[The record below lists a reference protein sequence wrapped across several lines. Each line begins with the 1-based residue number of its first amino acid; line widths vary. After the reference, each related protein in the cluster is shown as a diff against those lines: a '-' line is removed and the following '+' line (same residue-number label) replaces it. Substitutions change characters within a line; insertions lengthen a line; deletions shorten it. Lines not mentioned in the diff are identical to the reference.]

1 MRSMTFLSSAL
12 ALTAL
17 SAAISPAFAAS
28 TCPALRWVTLGTA
41 GGPIPTPER
50 AEPSNLLIA
59 GEQHFLV
66 DTGDGA
72 VNQLAKAGVAQQR
85 ISAVFLSHHHLDHT
99 GGLPAVIGLRWMN
112 NIPGKLKV
120 YGPPGTREIVDGAL
134 LAMQPQ
140 SRVGFGLGAKS
151 PTPASAVEVIELADG
166 AQVEIGGLKVTAA
179 ANSHFDHP
187 GPKQASEPLSFSYR
201 FDLGAR
207 SITYTGDTGPSD
219 AVTRLATGSD
229 MLVSEVI
236 ELDAI
241 LGSIRAGRPDMNDDL
256 FGQMRRHLSTHHITA
271 TDIGAMAAKAGVKR
285 VVLTHFA
292 APPGPIARFAKPFRA
307 DIARNYRGPVA
318 LAQDLSSFEVA
329 CR

>member
-1 MRSMTFLSSAL
+1 MKRASCLAAL
-12 ALTAL
+12 AGLVLAT
-17 SAAISPAFAAS
+17 SPAFAAS

-59 GEQHFLV
+59 GEQHILV

-140 SRVGFGLGAKS
+140 ARVGFGLGAAS
-151 PTPASAVEVIELADG
+151 PPPANSVEVIELADG
-166 AQVEIGGLKVTAA
+166 AQVEIGGLKITAA

-207 SITYTGDTGPSD
+207 SITYTGDTGPSE

-236 ELDAI
+236 ALDAI
-241 LGSIRAGRPDMNDDL
+241 LGSIRAGRPDMSDEL
-256 FGQMRRHLSTHHITA
+256 FGQMRRHLSTHHIMA
-271 TDIGAMAAKAGVKR
+271 TDIGIMAAKAGVKR

-307 DIARNYRGPVA
+307 DIARNYRGPIA

>member
-1 MRSMTFLSSAL
+1 MAGLVL
-12 ALTAL
+12 AT
-17 SAAISPAFAAS
+17 SPAFAAA

-59 GEQHFLV
+59 GEQHILV

-72 VNQLAKAGVAQQR
+72 VNQLAKAGVAHQR

-112 NIPGKLKV
+112 NIPGKLMV
-120 YGPPGTREIVDGAL
+120 FGPPGTREIVDGAL

-140 SRVGFGLGAKS
+140 ARVGFGLGAAS
-151 PTPASAVEVIELADG
+151 PPPASSVEVIELADG
-166 AQVEIGGLKVTAA
+166 AQVKIGDLKITAA

-187 GPKQASEPLSFSYR
+187 GPKQASEPLSLSYR
-201 FDLGAR
+201 FDFGAR
-207 SITYTGDTGPSD
+207 SITYTGDTGPSE
-219 AVTRLATGSD
+219 AVTGLATGSD

-236 ELDAI
+236 ALDAI
-241 LGSIRAGRPDMNDDL
+241 LGAIRVGRPDMTDEI
-256 FGQMRRHLSTHHITA
+256 FGQMRRHLSTHHIMA
-271 TDIGAMAAKAGVKR
+271 PDIGIMAAKSGVKR

-292 APPGPIARFAKPFRA
+292 APPGPIARFSKPFRT

>member
-1 MRSMTFLSSAL
+1 MAGLVLATGPAL
-12 ALTAL
+12 AN
-17 SAAISPAFAAS
+17 SGAAYS
-28 TCPALRWVTLGTA
+28 CPALRWVTLGTA

-59 GEQHFLV
+59 GEQHIFV

-72 VNQLAKAGVAQQR
+72 VNQLARAGVAQQR
-85 ISAVFLSHHHLDHT
+85 ISAVFLSHHHMDHT

-140 SRVGFGLGAKS
+140 SRVGFGLGTKS
-151 PTPASAVEVIELADG
+151 PSPASSVEVIELTDG

-187 GPKQASEPLSFSYR
+187 GPKRPDEPVSLSYR
-201 FDLGAR
+201 FDLGPR

-219 AVTRLATGSD
+219 AVTQLAQGSD

-236 ELDAI
+236 ALEPIVAQ
-241 LGSIRAGRPDMNDDL
+241 IRVTRPDMSEDL

-271 TDIGAMAAKAGVKR
+271 ADIGSMAAKAGVGR

-292 APPGPIARFAKPFRA
+292 TPPGAITRFAKPFRA
-307 DIARNYRGPVA
+307 DIARTYRGPVA
-318 LAQDLSSFEVA
+318 VAQDLFSFEVT

>member
-1 MRSMTFLSSAL
+1 M
-12 ALTAL
+12 
-17 SAAISPAFAAS
+17 
-28 TCPALRWVTLGTA
+28 TLGTA

-59 GEQHFLV
+59 GDTRVLV
-66 DTGDGA
+66 DAGDGA
-72 VNQLAKAGVAQQR
+72 VNQLARAGLRQQD
-85 ISAVFLSHHHLDHT
+85 ISAVFLSHHHMDHT

-120 YGPPGTREIVDGAL
+120 YGPPGTREIVNGAL

-140 SRVGFGLGAKS
+140 ARVGFGLGTKS
-151 PTPASAVEVIELADG
+151 PTPASSVEVIELSDG

-187 GPKQASEPLSFSYR
+187 GPKQADEPLSLSYR
-201 FDLGAR
+201 FDLGPR
-207 SITYTGDTGPSD
+207 SITYTGDTGPSE
-219 AVTRLATGSD
+219 AVTRLAEGSD

-236 ELDAI
+236 ALEPIVAA
-241 LGSIRAGRPDMNDDL
+241 IRASRPDMSDEL
-256 FGQMRRHLSTHHITA
+256 FSQMRRHLSTHHITA
-271 TDIGAMAAKAGVKR
+271 ADIGAMAAKAGVKR

-292 APPGPIARFAKPFRA
+292 TPPGAIERFAKSFRA
-307 DIARNYRGPVA
+307 DIARKYRGPVA
-318 LAQDLSSFEVA
+318 LAQDLSPFEVS

>member
-1 MRSMTFLSSAL
+1 MMRR
-12 ALTAL
+12 L
-17 SAAISPAFAAS
+17 SAAMALMSLPLAAQTALAAPA
-28 TCPALRWVTLGTA
+28 CPALRWVTLGTA

-50 AEPSNLLIA
+50 AEPSNLLVA
-59 GEQHFLV
+59 GNTHILV
-66 DTGDGA
+66 DAGDGA
-72 VNQLAKAGVAQQR
+72 VNQLARAGITQQQVT
-85 ISAVFLSHHHLDHT
+85 AVFISHHHMDHT

-134 LAMQPQ
+134 LAMKPQ
-140 SRVGFGLGAKS
+140 ARVGFGLGTAS
-151 PTPASAVEVIELADG
+151 PPPESSVEVIELTDG
-166 AQVEIGGLKVTAA
+166 ARVSIGDITVTAA

-187 GPKQASEPLSFSYR
+187 GPRQPDEAQSLSYR
-201 FDLGAR
+201 FGFGGR
-207 SITYTGDTGPSD
+207 SITYTGDTGPSE
-219 AVTRLATGSD
+219 AVTRLAQGTD

-236 ELDAI
+236 ALDPILAAI
-241 LGSIRAGRPDMNDDL
+241 RKSRPDMSDEL

-271 TDIGAMAAKAGVKR
+271 EDIGKMANKAGVGR
-285 VVLTHFA
+285 VVLTHYA

-307 DIARNYRGPVA
+307 EIARNYAGPVA